1 MEVMGWQGNCS
12 NAMTRDE
19 ETVVSGGCDGYL
31 TKPIDT
37 RAFVATATA
46 FIASANLLRTKK
58 EAA

>member
-1 MEVMGWQGNCS
+1 MGWQGNCS
-12 NAMTRDE
+12 NAMTGDE

-37 RAFVATATA
+37 RKFVATAAA
-46 FIASANLLRTKK
+46 FIASANLPRTNS